1 MAKYRVLN
9 TTILHNGESQGEGS
23 IIELTDE
30 QAKKLADYVELVEDT
45 EVSNTSGGS
54 DTSNTQN
61 NSDDT
66 SGQTHNQSS
75 NQTQNEPINQPQNQT
90 SNQTDNTVSDNGNTA
105 QSDAQSGSKKNNRT
119 KRGNNG
125 K

>member
-30 QAKKLADYVELVEDT
+30 QAKKLADYVEKVEDT
-45 EVSNTSGGS
+45 EISNTSDDSG
-54 DTSNTQN
+54 TSNTQN

-66 SGQTHNQSS
+66 GGQT
-75 NQTQNEPINQPQNQT
+75 QTQNQ
-90 SNQTDNTVSDNGNTA
+90 SANQTDNTASNNGNTE
-105 QSDAQSGSKKNNRT
+105 QSDVQSGSKKNNRT

>member
-30 QAKKLADYVELVEDT
+30 QAKKLADYVEKVEDT

-66 SGQTHNQSS
+66 GGQTQAQNQSS

-90 SNQTDNTVSDNGNTA
+90 DNTASDNGNTL
-105 QSDAQSGSKKNNRT
+105 QSDAQSVSKKNNRT

>member
-30 QAKKLADYVELVEDT
+30 QAKKLADYVEKVEDT

-54 DTSNTQN
+54 ETSNNTDISGTSN
-61 NSDDT
+61 NLNDN
-66 SGQTHNQSS
+66 SGQAA

-90 SNQTDNTVSDNGNTA
+90 DNTASDNGNTA
-105 QSDAQSGSKKNNRT
+105 QSDVQSGSKKNNRT